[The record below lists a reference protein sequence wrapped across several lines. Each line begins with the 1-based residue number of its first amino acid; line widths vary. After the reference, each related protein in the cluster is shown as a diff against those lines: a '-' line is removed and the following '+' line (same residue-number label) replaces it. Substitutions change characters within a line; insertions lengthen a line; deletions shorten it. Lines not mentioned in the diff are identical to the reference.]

1 MHVPGW
7 HEAAKKLQEE
17 GKVQMAG
24 IIEEQHPDRARL
36 FMQWKQMRWP
46 VLVDSLDLLGASEV
60 PITLAID
67 EYGVIRMVDPKPE
80 EIEVKFLNRTFEKP
94 TSLPAVGDRAPD
106 LDSLKQATRQNSAAT
121 WSAYANALVVWGGLE
136 RADEAIRA
144 YQNALGLEP
153 GSGPL
158 HFRAGVAYRKR
169 YDSNFRQP
177 QDFQKAV
184 EEWSAA
190 LEIDPN
196 QYIWRRR
203 IQQYGPRLDKP
214 YSFYDWVTT
223 ARKEIAAR
231 GEIPAPLSVEPGG
244 AEFAYAEKSFAADS
258 NNLKE
263 PDPQGRILRDDGRFV
278 KVETAVVPNTRAAE
292 VSERVHVV
300 FRPNPASKTHWNNEA
315 GDFVFWV
322 SSPTGWNVSQHLTT
336 IPNPSPVVSTE
347 PREVEFE
354 VKGPALSR
362 ARVVTLA
369 AYALYY
375 VCEDVNGVC
384 LYRRQDVPIT
394 IAPHELQRQDGLPP
408 RRSFP
413 AAQNE

>member
-7 HEAAKKLQEE
+7 HKATKKWQEE
-17 GKVQMAG
+17 GKIQMAG

-36 FMQWKQMRWP
+36 FMQWRQMPWP
-46 VLVDSLDLLGASEV
+46 VLVDSLDLLRVSAV
-60 PITLAID
+60 PTTLAID
-67 EYGVIRMVDPKPE
+67 EYGVIRMVDPEPG
-80 EIEVKFLNRTFEKP
+80 EIEEKFIHKTFEKP
-94 TSLPAVGDRAPD
+94 VSLPEVADRAPD
-106 LDSLKQATRQNSAAT
+106 LDVLKQATQRDAA
-121 WSAYANALVVWGGLE
+121 WSAYANALVQWGGPQ
-136 RADEAIRA
+136 RTSDAIQA
-144 YQNALGLEP
+144 YQRALHLEP
-153 GSGPL
+153 ASGPL
-158 HFRAGVAYRKR
+158 HFRLGVAYRKR

-177 QDFQKAV
+177 EDFQKAV

-196 QYIWRRR
+196 EYIWRRR

-231 GEIPAPLSVEPGG
+231 GETPAPLSVEPSG
-244 AEFAYAEKSFAADS
+244 AEFAHSDKSFVATSDS
-258 NNLKE
+258 TKE
-263 PDPQGRILRDDGRFV
+263 PDPRGRILRDAGRFV
-278 KVETAVVPNTRAAE
+278 KIESTVVPNTRAQE

-300 FRPNPASKTHWNNEA
+300 LRPNPANKTHWNNEA

-322 SSPTGWNVSQHLTT
+322 DALTGWDVSQHLIT
-336 IPNPSPVVSTE
+336 IPNRSQAPSTE

-354 VKGPALSR
+354 VRGPKRNLAQS
-362 ARVVTLA
+362 VTLP

-384 LYRRQDVPIT
+384 MYRRQDVPIK
-394 IAPHELQRQDGLPP
+394 IVPRESQRDVSNKESAPSHSQ
-408 RRSFP
+408 
-413 AAQNE
+413 